1 MKRILLTTTSLI
13 LAAGVASAETSITWS
28 GKATAGMAREGKVA
42 AVVAK
47 IGTNAKARRT
57 VVATALGAATAD
69 TENATNDMLN
79 AISAVA
85 DAVANMPATITTVAN
100 ANSTAA
106 QNATSAATARAQ
118 IAAVRAAYA
127 VGLAAATVATD
138 GTGTLTL
145 VGGTLGTLTV
155 IPKATTGTATVVLAG
170 LTAYE
175 NALNSLMGTS
185 SAAKAA
191 GKMTQ
196 YTELNAA
203 VSGSVT
209 TDNGVVI
216 SLGGSL
222 DAGNGYDFADDDGFD
237 GRTAGSVSLDSLS
250 VDFGAGGKLTL
261 NDNGITHLVD
271 GDDDGAADLLYT
283 NTFGTASVS
292 FAMDIDEGDSDT
304 AASAGTEGTWLLNV
318 YTAGTAANAAD
329 VQWSA
334 KIAMPVAGANVYF
347 AADEEKG
354 SAYGLSTTVAGVVL
368 SLDSKQE
375 ALAKATGGERSN
387 TVGAAYTA
395 GAMTLKA
402 TYDSIKDG
410 DQWGVSAAYAAGAMS
425 LNLST
430 DEGSDWSASGAY
442 ALGSGASVVGGMNY
456 TEDAYLG
463 LSFAF

>member
-28 GKATAGMAREGKVA
+28 GKASAGMAREGKV
-42 AVVAK
+42 K
-47 IGTNAKARRT
+47 
-57 VVATALGAATAD
+57 
-69 TENATNDMLN
+69 
-79 AISAVA
+79 AVA
-85 DAVANMPATITTVAN
+85 STMTANDIKSLSIDLGDAMGVTTWDANTTLVTLTDAI
-100 ANSTAA
+100 ANS
-106 QNATSAATARAQ
+106 QES
-118 IAAVRAAYA
+118 
-127 VGLAAATVATD
+127 LAAAILALDVSARLATEANAVKLAAVNAVAAAV
-138 GTGTLTL
+138 TG
-145 VGGTLGTLTV
+145 VN
-155 IPKATTGTATVVLAG
+155 ASTAV
-170 LTAYE
+170 
-175 NALNSLMGTS
+175 
-185 SAAKAA
+185 KAA

-250 VDFGAGGKLTL
+250 IDFGAGGKLTL

-292 FAMDIDEGDSDT
+292 FAMDIDDGDSDLKARANKVT
-304 AASAGTEGTWLLNV
+304 R
-318 YTAGTAANAAD
+318 TAANGTADDVTFAAARAAD

-334 KIAMPVAGANVYF
+334 KIAMPLAGANVYF

-354 SAYGLSTTVAGVVL
+354 SAYGVSTTVAGVKL

-375 ALAKATGGERSN
+375 ALAKAAGGKRSN
-387 TVGAAYTA
+387 TVGASYTA

-430 DEGSDWSASGAY
+430 DEGSDWAASGAY